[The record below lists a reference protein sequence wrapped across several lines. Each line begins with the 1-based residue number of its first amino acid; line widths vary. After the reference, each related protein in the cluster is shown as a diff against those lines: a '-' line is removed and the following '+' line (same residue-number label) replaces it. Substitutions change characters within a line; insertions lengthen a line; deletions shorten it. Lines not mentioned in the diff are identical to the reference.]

1 MITKLQLT
9 TVCVKDQQAA
19 LEFYTEKLGFEVR
32 TARCT
37 AARWLERWR
46 GAGRPTTSSMMDGRC
61 RLRPTRGERSMIS
74 SSATRPRSCQTSTGA
89 VKEHVPLI

>member
-46 GAGRPTTSSMMDGRC
+46 WG
-61 RLRPTRGERSMIS
+61 
-74 SSATRPRSCQTSTGA
+74 SCL
-89 VKEHVPLI
+89 P